1 MWFVTP
7 SFSQGPAP
15 PDEGVLVYGLYL
27 DGASWD
33 PVSHTLQELQHNI
46 KHCPVPEIHFLPCQ
60 VEGSPSHF
68 TIQSTEYHFSV
79 LPTVLHAVD
88 VALFTYLSWTVF
100 LFLLWEL
107 ISHPCCLWLARSRRM
122 LWPCLLQS
130 LLGTS
135 SSMTVPCTG
144 PSSGQASSP
153 PQASL
158 PTSSH
163 PCLYLP
169 TLECPTHWVFRGTAL
184 LCQPNE
190 WTNSILTVYTK
201 AMSQLITK

>member
-1 MWFVTP
+1 MWIVTP

-46 KHCPVPEIHFLPCQ
+46 KHCPVPEIHFLPCR
-60 VEGSPSHF
+60 VEGSPSHL
-68 TIQSTEYHFSV
+68 TIRSTEHHFSV
-79 LPTVLHAVD
+79 LPTVLHTV
-88 VALFTYLSWTVF
+88 VIALSAYLSWTVF
-100 LFLLWEL
+100 LFLLWKL
-107 ISHPCCLWLARSRRM
+107 ISHPCCLWLARSLRM

-135 SSMTVPCTG
+135 SSMTVPCTV

-153 PQASL
+153 PQVSL
-158 PTSSH
+158 PTSSQS
-163 PCLYLP
+163 CLYPPRSVLLTGSSGALP
-169 TLECPTHWVFRGTAL
+169 SSANLM
-184 LCQPNE
+184 NE
-190 WTNSILTVYTK
+190 TNSILTVYTK
-201 AMSQLITK
+201 AMSELFTN